1 MPTKKKETKPKRGDK
16 TTPGTIRESGGPPK
30 KGNGKFPIVGIGASA
45 GGLEAFE
52 SFFRN
57 MPDNSGM
64 AFVLVPHLDPQH
76 VSLMPELIQKSSPM
90 KVLQIEDGTKV
101 RPNCVYIVP
110 PNKDLAMLKET
121 LQLMDP
127 VKGPGIRMPID
138 YFFRSLA
145 EDCGGNAIGIIL
157 SGMGTDGT
165 LGLRALKGNVGMT
178 MAQSPES
185 AKYDSMPKSAIA
197 TGLVD
202 FTLPPEKMPDQLIKY
217 VVSAVQMPPSKLI
230 TTEGKSTDALQK
242 IFILLRSHTGHDFSL
257 YKKNT
262 IHRRIERRMNV
273 HQIDKIATYVRYLQ
287 ENAPKVDKLFKEL
300 LIGVTSF
307 FRDDEAFQVL
317 QDQALSKMMEGKGRE
332 DVIRA
337 WIPGCSSGEE
347 AFSVAIILRETMEK
361 AKTHFGVQVFATDID
376 KNAVETAR
384 MAIYPE
390 SISADVKPD
399 RLKRFFTSENGG
411 YQIRKDIKE
420 MLIFAPQD
428 VIKDPPFT
436 KLDLIC
442 CRNLLIYLD
451 AELQK
456 KLLPLFHYSLNPGG
470 ILFLGSSETIGNFT
484 DLFAPIDKKWK
495 IYRRKDAVCTAQVV
509 TNFPFARFERQQD
522 AAEAKEPVALKVAR
536 LAEKDLLNTYAPP
549 SVTVNDRGD
558 ILYIHGRTG
567 KYLEPAPGA
576 AVMNVLEMAREG
588 LKLELPSAIRKAT
601 SQHKEVVYRGLE
613 VKNNGGIQT
622 VNVTV
627 RPVSASG
634 KETGLWMVV
643 FEDVVTPDPQKTHKK
658 EKDSKN
664 KTDKRF
670 EDLEKELQY
679 TRENLQTT
687 IEELETS
694 NEELKSTNE
703 ELQSTNEEMQSTN
716 EELETSKEEQQSLNE
731 ELTTVNSELNGKL
744 EELTATNNDMKNLL
758 NSIEVPTVFLD
769 NDLRIKRFTTH
780 AAKVINL
787 IQTDIGRPVSDIS
800 TKLKYDHIAGE
811 AKAVLG
817 NLVFRE
823 KEVQTK
829 DGGWYLM
836 RILPYRTV
844 DNVIDGVVV
853 TFQDISDRKTAEKLR
868 RLATVIE
875 DSNDAIT
882 VYDFQGDIFA
892 WNKKAV
898 DMYGWPEEEAIKMN
912 ILDMVPEN
920 RKKETM
926 EFMESLKKGS
936 VVGLQRT
943 QRITKQGNIVD
954 IQLTVSRLVDDQG
967 KPYKIATTERLLDDD
982 QVKMPRDS

>member
-1 MPTKKKETKPKRGDK
+1 MPTKKKETKLKSGEKAASDIIKKRGILSK
-16 TTPGTIRESGGPPK
+16 
-30 KGNGKFPIVGIGASA
+30 NGKDRFPIVGIGASA

-64 AFVLVPHLDPQH
+64 AFVLVPHLDPKH
-76 VSLMPELIQKSSPM
+76 ASLMPELIQKTSPM
-90 KVLQIEDGTKV
+90 KVIQIEDGTKV

-110 PNKDLAMLKET
+110 PNKDLAMLKGT

-145 EDCGGNAIGIIL
+145 EDWGKNAIGIIL

-178 MAQSPES
+178 MAQNPES
-185 AKYDSMPKSAIA
+185 AKYDSMPKSAMA

-202 FTLPPEKMPDQLIKY
+202 FTIPPEKMPDQLIKY
-217 VVSAVQMPPSKLI
+217 VDSAVQMPPSKL
-230 TTEGKSTDALQK
+230 TTPGGKSTDALQK

-273 HQIDKIATYVRYLQ
+273 HQIDQIATYVRYLQ
-287 ENAPKVDKLFKEL
+287 ENALEVDKLFKEL

-317 QDQALSKMMEGKGRE
+317 QDKALSEIMEGKGRE

-361 AKTHFGVQVFATDID
+361 RKTHFGVQVFATDID

-411 YQIRKDIKE
+411 YQIRKDIRG

-428 VIKDPPFT
+428 IIKDPPFT

-456 KLLPLFHYSLNPGG
+456 RLLPLFHYSLKPGG

-495 IYRRKDAVCTAQVV
+495 IYRRKDAVSTAQVV
-509 TNFPFARFERQQD
+509 TNFPVTPLERRHD
-522 AAEAKEPVALKVAR
+522 AVEVKKTVAR
-536 LAEKDLLNTYAPP
+536 NVAQLAEKDLLNTYAPP
-549 SVTVNDRGD
+549 SVTINDRGD

-567 KYLEPAPGA
+567 KYLEPAPGEA
-576 AVMNVLEMAREG
+576 GMNVIEMAREG
-588 LKLELPSAIRKAT
+588 LKLELPSVIRKAAF
-601 SQHKEVVYRGLE
+601 QHKEVVHRE
-613 VKNNGGIQT
+613 IAVKNNGGIQT

-627 RPVSASG
+627 RPVGASG
-634 KETGLWMVV
+634 EETGLWMVV
-643 FEDVVTPDPQKTHKK
+643 FEDVVPPDQEKPQKKGKASKK
-658 EKDSKN
+658 

-703 ELQSTNEEMQSTN
+703 ELQSTNEELQSTN
-716 EELETSKEEQQSLNE
+716 EELETSKEEHQSLNE

-744 EELTATNNDMKNLL
+744 EELTAANNDTKNLFD
-758 NSIEVPTVFLD
+758 SIEIPTVFLD
-769 NDLRIKRFTTH
+769 NDLCVKRFTSH
-780 AAKVINL
+780 AVKVINL
-787 IQTDIGRPVSDIS
+787 ILTDIGRPVSDIS
-800 TKLKYDHIAGE
+800 TKLKYDQIAEE

-817 NLVFRE
+817 DLVFRE

-829 DGGWYLM
+829 DGGWHLM
-836 RILPYRTV
+836 RILPYRTL

-868 RLATVIE
+868 RLATVVE
-875 DSNDAIT
+875 DSNDAIA
-882 VYDFQGDIFA
+882 VYDSEGNILA
-892 WNKKAV
+892 WNRRATE
-898 DMYGWPEEEAIKMN
+898 MYGWTEEEALHMN
-912 ILDMVPEN
+912 VLEIIPES
-920 RKKETM
+920 RKEETM
-926 EFMESLKKGS
+926 EFMGNLKKGS
-936 VVGLQRT
+936 VVGSQRT
-943 QRITKQGNIVD
+943 QRMTKQGNILDV
-954 IQLTVSRLVDDQG
+954 QLTVSQLVDEHG
-967 KPYKIATTERLLDDD
+967 RPNRIATTER
-982 QVKMPRDS
+982 QFSATSTE